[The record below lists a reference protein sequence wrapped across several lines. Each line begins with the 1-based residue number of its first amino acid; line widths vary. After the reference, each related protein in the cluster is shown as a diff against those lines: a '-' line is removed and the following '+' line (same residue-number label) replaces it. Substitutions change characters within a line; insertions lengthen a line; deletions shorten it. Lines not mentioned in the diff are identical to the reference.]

1 MRDYA
6 LASATAAILAPFATS
21 CDDVA
26 PETVVRAEPAE
37 AASIDSRMGPLLA
50 TQAEGNAV
58 VQEKATV
65 IFVIDGD
72 TVDVALA
79 DEVVERVRL
88 PQVDTP
94 EADECG
100 NEESTTVLEELIAGE
115 NVTLISMEAG
125 PDRDTYGRLLRAV
138 EINGDDVGQFL
149 IRNGFARWVGA
160 YAHEDSRLAAMYEAA
175 ESRAREESAGF
186 WSTCG
191 W

>member
-1 MRDYA
+1 
-6 LASATAAILAPFATS
+6 
-21 CDDVA
+21 
-26 PETVVRAEPAE
+26 
-37 AASIDSRMGPLLA
+37 
-50 TQAEGNAV
+50 
-58 VQEKATV
+58 
-65 IFVIDGD
+65 
-72 TVDVALA
+72 
-79 DEVVERVRL
+79 
-88 PQVDTP
+88 
-94 EADECG
+94 
-100 NEESTTVLEELIAGE
+100 
-115 NVTLISMEAG
+115 MEAG